1 MDFYKIRER
10 EGKKASLEVYP
21 DFLVTR
27 SKDLMTR
34 GKSFYGIWDEEAGL
48 WSTDEFDVQRLV
60 DKTLDEYES
69 TTTGIYEIHRKY
81 MANYSTSTWNQFR
94 LYVATLPD
102 NFHQLDDKIT
112 FKNTPVIK
120 EDYISRRLPY
130 DLVDGDISAWDE
142 IVGPLYRPEEREKI
156 EWAIGAI
163 ISGDS
168 KTIQKFLV
176 FYGSQGSGKS
186 TILNIIQWM
195 FEGYFTAFVA
205 KELTGANN
213 SFALESFKSNPL
225 VAIEHDGDLSRIQD
239 NSKLN
244 SLVSHEWMSINEKNK
259 PIYMARFNAM
269 LMIGSNSAVKFTDS
283 KSGLIRRL
291 IDIHPSGN
299 LIPPRKYQTLM
310 NQVKFELGAIAQHCL
325 NVYQGMGKDYYSGYR
340 PIEMMLQT
348 DVFFNFVEYGYD
360 VFERQ
365 NGATLNQ
372 AYDMYKEFLAD
383 SGIDNALPKYK
394 FRDELKSYFE
404 GFEDRWVD
412 ESGERQ
418 RSYFFGFKADKF
430 KTTTGKTVEHHMY
443 RLVMDETDSQ
453 WDIHHA
459 DCKAQYAN
467 SFGTPLKPWDEVT
480 TTLKDI
486 DTKKLHFVQ
495 IPEDEI
501 VIDFD
506 LRDESGEKNAERN
519 LEVAS
524 TWPSTY
530 AEFSK
535 SGGGIHLHYEY
546 TGDPSELRALFDDG
560 IEVKVY
566 TGNSSL
572 RRMLSTCNNVP
583 ISKMNPGV
591 LPLKEKKVI
600 DEKKIADEKHLRA
613 LIHKALRK
621 EVHPSTKSNVDYI
634 HHILEEAYASGQTY
648 NVSDMKKNIMAF
660 AAKSSN
666 QSLTA
671 LKLVQN
677 MKFASED
684 SIADIESG
692 ETAVS
697 FKSKATLDADRE
709 VIFDVEVFPNLFV
722 VCWKYHEAPKESIV
736 TMINP
741 TAQEIEKLMGMKLVG
756 FNVRKYDNHILYGA
770 YQGYD
775 NLRLYKL
782 SKSII
787 DKVPD
792 AFFGQAYN
800 ISYTDIYDFSSKKQS
815 LKKWEIELGIHHME
829 LGLPWDEPVPEELW
843 PRVAEYCRNDVE
855 ATDIVRTH
863 LEADFIAR
871 QILSDLS
878 GLSMNATTNQH
889 TKAIIFGEDQ
899 HPQSKFKYTNL
910 ADLFPGYSHGFKTKT
925 VAGKEV
931 VSYESTYRDEITGE
945 GGYVYA
951 EPGIY
956 TNVAVLDVA
965 SMHPSSIVALDAFG
979 SYTENF
985 HKLLKTRVAIKRKN
999 YDEARELLGPR
1010 VARYLDDPSKAKAL
1024 SNALK
1029 IAINAVYGLT
1039 SAKFDNA
1046 FKDPRNI
1053 DNIVAKRGALFMIEL
1068 KHAVQEQGFQVV
1080 HIKTDSIKIPN
1091 ATPEI
1096 IQFVFDF
1103 GAKYAYE
1110 FEHEETFEKFC
1121 LVNDAVYI
1129 AKIGWHAEDES
1140 KVGTWEATGAQFQQ
1154 PYVYKTLFSKE
1165 EVTFKDMQEAKAV
1178 QAGVI
1183 YLDYTGLDDAPSDIL
1198 EGKESERIFIGRTG
1212 LFSPMKPGTGGGIL
1226 VRNKDDKDY
1235 AVSGTKGYFWMESE
1249 QVEKL
1254 KKQKD
1259 VDTSYYQKM
1268 VDDAIEQIKKYGDY
1282 EWFVE

>member
-1 MDFYKIRER
+1 MDFYQIKER

-21 DFLVTR
+21 DFKVVR
-27 SKDLMTR
+27 SKDLMIR
-34 GKSFYGIWDEEAGL
+34 GRSFYGIWDEEKGL
-48 WSTDEFDVQRLV
+48 WSTDEFDVQRLI
-60 DKTLDEYES
+60 DEDLAKYES
-69 TTTGIYEIHRKY
+69 TTTGIYEIHRKFL
-81 MANYSTSTWNQFR
+81 ANYSSSSWLQFR
-94 LYVATLPD
+94 NYISSLPD
-102 NFHQLDDKIT
+102 NFHQLDDSIT

-130 DLVDGDISAWDE
+130 DLVEGDISAWDE
-142 IVGPLYRPEEREKI
+142 IVGTLYSEEDRAKI

-176 FYGSQGSGKS
+176 FYGAQGSGKS
-186 TILNIIQWM
+186 TILNIVQWM
-195 FEGYFTAFVA
+195 FEGYFTSFVA

-213 SFALESFKSNPL
+213 SFALESFKANPL

-283 KSGLIRRL
+283 KSGLVRRL

-310 NQVKFELGAIAQHCL
+310 NQVRFELGAVAQHCL

-360 VFERQ
+360 VFEKQ
-365 NGATLNQ
+365 NGTTLNQ
-372 AYDMYKEFLAD
+372 AYEMYKLFLED
-383 SGIDNALPKYK
+383 SGIDNKLPKYK
-394 FRDELKSYFE
+394 FRDELKSYFDK
-404 GFEDRWVD
+404 FEDRGLD
-412 ESGERQ
+412 EDGERI
-418 RSYFFGFKADKF
+418 RSVFTGFKADKF

-443 RLVMDETDSQ
+443 RLVMDEKDSLF
-453 WDIHHA
+453 DKTHA

-467 SFGTPLKPWDEVT
+467 SFGTPIKPWDEVT
-480 TTLKDI
+480 TTLKDL
-486 DTKKLHFVQ
+486 DTSKLHFVQ
-495 IPEDEI
+495 IPENEI

-506 LRDESGEKNAERN
+506 LRNAEGEKDAERN

-524 TWPSTY
+524 TWPATY

-535 SGGGIHLHYEY
+535 SGGGIHLHYNY
-546 TGDPSELRALFDDG
+546 TGDPSELRPIFDDG

-572 RRMLSTCNNVP
+572 RRMLSACNSVP
-583 ISKMNPGV
+583 ISEMNPGA
-591 LPLKEKKVI
+591 LPVKEKKVI

-613 LIHKALRK
+613 LINKALRK
-621 EVHPSTKSNVDYI
+621 EVHPGTKSNVDYI

-660 AAKSSN
+660 AAKSSH

-684 SIADIESG
+684 SIEAIESG

-697 FKSKATLDADRE
+697 FKSKATMDADRL
-709 VIFDVEVFPNLFV
+709 VVFDVEVFPNLFV
-722 VCWKYHEAPKESIV
+722 VCWKYQGAPKESIV
-736 TMINP
+736 KMINP
-741 TAQEIEKLMGMKLVG
+741 TVQDIEKLMTMKLVG

-775 NLRLYKL
+775 NLKLYKL

-843 PRVAEYCRNDVE
+843 DKVVEYCANDVE
-855 ATDIVRTH
+855 ATDIVLDH
-863 LEADFIAR
+863 LQGDFIAR
-871 QILSDLS
+871 QILSEIS

-889 TKAIIFGEDQ
+889 TKAIIFGQEQ
-899 HPQSKFKYTNL
+899 NPQREFKYTNL
-910 ADLFPGYSHGFKTKT
+910 ADLFPGYTHGLKTKN
-925 VAGKEV
+925 VAGKDV
-931 VSYESTYRDEITGE
+931 YSYESTYRDEVTGE

-965 SMHPSSIVALDAFG
+965 SMHPSSIIALDAFG

-985 HKLLKTRVAIKRKN
+985 HKLLKIRVAIKRKKF
-999 YDEARELLGPR
+999 DEARELLGPKL
-1010 VARYLDDPSKAKAL
+1010 ARLLDDPGKAKAL

-1039 SAKFDNA
+1039 SASFDNA

-1103 GAKYAYE
+1103 GAKYQYE

-1129 AKIGWHAEDES
+1129 AKIGWHATEPE

-1154 PYVYKTLFSKE
+1154 PYVYKTLFSRE
-1165 EVTFKDMQEAKAV
+1165 EITFKDMQEAKSV

-1183 YLDYTGLDDAPSDIL
+1183 YLDYTGLDDTPAEVS
-1198 EGKESERIFIGRTG
+1198 EGNQRIFIGKTG
-1212 LFSPMKPGTGGGIL
+1212 LFTPMKHGGGVL
-1226 VRNKDDKDY
+1226 LRVNDDKEY
-1235 AVSGTKGYFWMESE
+1235 AVTGTKGYLWMESE
-1249 QVEKL
+1249 QVAKL
-1254 KKQKD
+1254 NKQKD
-1259 VDTSYYQKM
+1259 IDKTFYMNQVEA
-1268 VDDAIEQIKKYGDY
+1268 AIEQIKKYGDY
-1282 EWFVE
+1282 EWFVGQ